1 VSAAKPAI
9 SGTREER
16 VKQLQGLLSVRQGQV
31 LELFLR
37 NCSQQQIADAL
48 EINVGVVSDHL
59 KVVRRKYEAC
69 GLVLER
75 KGVVKGMVV
84 RTGTRRGP
92 KRRDDAA

>member
-1 VSAAKPAI
+1 VSAVQPAI

-37 NCSQQQIADAL
+37 NCSQHQIADAL
-48 EINVGVVSDHL
+48 EINVSAVSDYL
-59 KVVRRKYEAC
+59 KVVRRKYAVC

-75 KGVVKGMVV
+75 KGVVKGMAV
-84 RTGTRRGP
+84 RAGTRRGP
-92 KRRDDAA
+92 KRKDAAA